1 MASISMKNGAYFVRV
16 FIDGKQEKIYT
27 GLKNRIEAERLAD
40 KIQRLADSKRN
51 EMNLTESG
59 LADWVKKLE
68 TGNSKVYEKLVS
80 LGLLDQKA
88 RPVTVGEICRDYL
101 KRAEKRKERTQLKYE
116 KTVARLCE
124 YFGENKPVAEITPD
138 DAYKFDE
145 WFRNTPLNKRG
156 KKAKLYSEFTANREM
171 RNIKSVFAYA
181 RKLGRIP
188 LDPFASVQ
196 SGACGDTENKT
207 YVPPEIVLEVIQAE
221 TTPLKWKVILA
232 LGRFAGCRGA
242 SDLCLLKWDD
252 VIFSDDG
259 KQGVITL
266 RGKTKPGTIPMPP
279 VLENLLREW
288 QGEAILRGVDSQ
300 KVFPEIDEN
309 SNVSEMTKKSILK
322 AGKDVWE
329 NPWYSLRDSFC
340 NDVMNHVK
348 DVKTYEF
355 YCRHSIK
362 TALLHYQKITEHRE
376 NKGAENLKESP
387 LWVGSGSVGADF
399 AADGSQKNAGNP
411 VNFSTFDE
419 MFWGLKKGLL
429 EVLNRGLHGGLF
441 NALELQRIKREIINT
456 LENTT
461 LDDIQYPQKNLL
473 AIPCKKGLYSQGG
486 TRTRTS

>member
-1 MASISMKNGAYFVRV
+1 MASLDKKNGS
-16 FIDGKQEKIYT
+16 FIVLVTIEGKQKKIYT
-27 GLKNRIEAERLAD
+27 GLKEERAADRLKD
-40 KIQRLADSKRN
+40 KIQALADARKN
-51 EMNLTESG
+51 GLTDIEAG

-80 LGLLDQKA
+80 LGLLEQKA
-88 RPVTVGEICRDYL
+88 RPVTVGEICRDYV
-101 KRAEKRKERTQLKYE
+101 KRAEKRKDRTQVKYE

-145 WFRNTPLNKRG
+145 WFRTAPLNKRG
-156 KKAKLYSEFTANREM
+156 KKAKPYEENTANREM
-171 RNIKSVFAYA
+171 RNVKSVFAYA

-207 YVPPEIVLEVIQAE
+207 YIKAEIVYDVIQAE

-242 SDLCLLKWDD
+242 SDLCLLTWND

-259 KQGVITL
+259 KQGKITL
-266 RGKTKPGTIPMPP
+266 RGKTKPGTIPLAP
-279 VLENLLREW
+279 VLEDLLQKWYLETT
-288 QGEAILRGVDSQ
+288 LRGIDSQ
-300 KVFPEIDEN
+300 KVFPEVDEN

-322 AGKDVWE
+322 AGKDLWK

-340 NDVMNHVK
+340 NDVLRYVK

-362 TALLHYQKITEHRE
+362 TALQYYQKVTEHRE
-376 NKGAENLKESP
+376 SEGAENLKESP
-387 LWVGSGSVGADF
+387 LWIDFGSVKADF
-399 AADGSQKNAGNP
+399 AADGLQKSAGNP
-411 VNFSTFDE
+411 VNFSTLDD
-419 MFWGLKKGLL
+419 MIRGIKKGII
-429 EVLNRGLHGGLF
+429 RGLNGGLQGGLF
-441 NALELQRIKREIINT
+441 NALDLQKIKEEIIRT
-456 LENTT
+456 LVNTT

-486 TRTRTS
+486 DMENP

>member
-1 MASISMKNGAYFVRV
+1 MASISMKNGTWFVRI

-27 GLKNRIEAERLAD
+27 GLKDEREAKRLAD

-51 EMNLTESG
+51 EMDLTESG

-68 TGNSKVYEKLVS
+68 TGNSKVYQKLVF
-80 LGLLDQKA
+80 LGLLGQKA

-101 KRAEKRKERTQLKYE
+101 KRAEKRKERTQGKYE

-138 DAYKFDE
+138 DAYRFDE
-145 WFRNTPLNKRG
+145 WFRTAPLNTRG
-156 KKAKLYSEFTANREM
+156 KEAKPYSEFTANREM

-207 YVPPEIVLEVIQAE
+207 YVPAETVLEVIQAE

-242 SDLCLLKWDD
+242 SDLCLLTWDD

-259 KQGVITL
+259 KQGKITL
-266 RGKTKPGTIPMPP
+266 RGKTKPGTIPLSP

-340 NDVMNHVK
+340 NDVLKHVK

-362 TALLHYQKITEHRE
+362 TALLYYQKVTEHRE
-376 NKGAENLKESP
+376 NEGAENLKESP
-387 LWVGSGSVGADF
+387 LWLDSGSVGADL
-399 AADGSQKNAGNP
+399 AVDGSQKSSGNP
-411 VNFSTFDE
+411 VNFNTLDE

-429 EVLNRGLHGGLF
+429 EGLNRGLQGGLF
-441 NALELQRIKREIINT
+441 NAQDLQKIKEEIIYT

-461 LDDIQYPQKNLL
+461 LEDIQYPQKNLL
-473 AIPCKKGLYSQGG
+473 AISRKKGIYSQGG